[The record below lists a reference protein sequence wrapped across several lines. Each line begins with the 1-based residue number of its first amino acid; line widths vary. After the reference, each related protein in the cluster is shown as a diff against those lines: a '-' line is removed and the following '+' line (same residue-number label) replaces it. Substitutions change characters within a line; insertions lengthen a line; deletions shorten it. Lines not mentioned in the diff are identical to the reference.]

1 MFRLKKLRTKSAI
14 RALDDDAEGNKDY
27 IFLPSERV
35 KIIVCYIIHSK
46 KPIYVEQLMNVC
58 QVSRNTIFNDIHLLI
73 RQLHEYNLTLTY
85 APKIGYKIE
94 GDVIHVRA
102 LYFLFFDALRPLLES
117 GMLSFFDRQE
127 IYRNSAVKAPCF
139 SCVEETAQASW
150 LFFFNFL

>member
-35 KIIVCYIIHSK
+35 KIIVCYI
-46 KPIYVEQLMNVC
+46 
-58 QVSRNTIFNDIHLLI
+58 
-73 RQLHEYNLTLTY
+73 
-85 APKIGYKIE
+85 
-94 GDVIHVRA
+94 IHVRA

-139 SCVEETAQASW
+139 SCVEETAQAS
-150 LFFFNFL
+150 